1 MRVLPVLLG
10 SAGLAAVAVRAGRR
24 TGVTADELA
33 AVLPGDDLVPGARV
47 VMDRAT
53 TLPAP
58 PEVVWPWLVQ
68 LGKQRS
74 GWYMPAWLETVIP
87 RARRGIRT
95 IDPRWQDLAVGDV
108 IPDWG
113 GADAT
118 FEVAVLDPPHALV
131 HRSTR
136 PRRHGGTL
144 QVSWALVLTPMPGSQ
159 TRLHLRLRISELG
172 QRLPAVITTVG
183 GLMDEATVRPMFA
196 GLRERLAYWSKKPT
210 VPVTEAG

>member
-1 MRVLPVLLG
+1 MRNLSLLLG
-10 SAGLAAVAVRAGRR
+10 VVGLGAAAVRVGRR
-24 TGVTADELA
+24 TGVTDEELA
-33 AVLPGDDLVPGARV
+33 AVLPGDDIVPGARV

-58 PEVVWPWLVQ
+58 PEAVWPWVVQ

-74 GWYMPAWLETVIP
+74 GWYLPAWLETVVP

-95 IDPRWQDLAVGDV
+95 VEPRWQGLAVGDV

-118 FEVAVLDPPHALV
+118 FEVAVLDPPRALV

-136 PRRHGGTL
+136 PRRHGDPL
-144 QVSWALVLTPMPGSQ
+144 RLSWAVVLSPRPGGR
-159 TRLHLRLRISELG
+159 TRIQLRLRISELG
-172 QRLPAVITTVG
+172 HRAPAVITTVG

-196 GLRERLAYWSKKPT
+196 GLRERLA
-210 VPVTEAG
+210 

>member
-1 MRVLPVLLG
+1 MRIIRVALG
-10 SAGLAAVAVRAGRR
+10 TVGLAAFAVRVGRH
-24 TGVTADELA
+24 TGVTPDELA
-33 AVLPGDDLVPGARV
+33 AVLPGDDIVPGARV

-58 PEVVWPWLVQ
+58 PEQVWPWVVQ

-74 GWYMPAWLETVIP
+74 GWYLPAWLEIVIP
-87 RARRGIRT
+87 RASRGIRT
-95 IDPRWQDLAVGDV
+95 IDPRWQGLAVDDV

-118 FEVAVLDPPHALV
+118 FEVAVLNPPHALV

-136 PRRHGGTL
+136 PRRQGEPL
-144 QVSWALVLTPMPGSQ
+144 ELSWAMVLTPRPGGQ
-159 TRLHLRLRISELG
+159 TRLQLRLRINELG
-172 QRLPAVITTVG
+172 HRAPAVITTVG

-196 GLRERLAYWSKKPT
+196 GLRERLWAT
-210 VPVTEAG
+210 VSRS

>member
-1 MRVLPVLLG
+1 MRFLPLLLG
-10 SAGLAAVAVRAGRR
+10 SVGLAAAAVRVGRR
-24 TGVTADELA
+24 SGVTAVELA
-33 AVLPGDDLVPGARV
+33 AALPGDDIVPGARV

-74 GWYMPAWLETVIP
+74 GWYMPAWVETVIP

-95 IDPRWQDLAVGDV
+95 VEPRWQGLAVGDV

-144 QVSWALVLTPMPGSQ
+144 EVSWALVLTPVPGGR
-159 TRLHLRLRISELG
+159 TRLQLRLRISELG
-172 QRLPAVITTVG
+172 HRAPALIRTVG

-196 GLRERLAYWSKKPT
+196 GLRERMWS
-210 VPVTEAG
+210 VR